1 MTVLELFERFSA
13 YFNKIVYF
21 DETNNI
27 EDCIEVM
34 DCNNDVKTEEYDE
47 FIDQYG
53 SFEVLDWRFDNYNN
67 NITVD
72 IRRKWNNDNKTIDWW
87 G

>member
-27 EDCIEVM
+27 EDCIVLK
-34 DCNNDVKTEEYDE
+34 DVKTEGYIKFIYIE
-47 FIDQYG
+47 FIFKYG
-53 SFEVLDWRFDNYNN
+53 SFKVLDWRFDNYNN
-67 NITVD
+67 NISID
-72 IRRKWNNDNKTIDWW
+72 IKMK
-87 G
+87 

>member
-27 EDCIEVM
+27 QDSIELK
-34 DCNNDVKTEEYDE
+34 DCNDNIKTEEYYK

-53 SFEVLDWRFDNYNN
+53 SFKVLDWRFDNYNN
-67 NITVD
+67 NISID
-72 IRRKWNNDNKTIDWW
+72 IKRK
-87 G
+87 